1 MTTTTPVSLAITAQL
16 RAQQRAKTAIAD
28 RWMIRATSFLA
39 FLGAA
44 NLASL

>member
-1 MTTTTPVSLAITAQL
+1 MTTTTPVSLAITARL
-16 RAQQRAKTAIAD
+16 RARRRVKTAIAD
-28 RWMIRATSFLA
+28 RWMIRVTSLLA